1 MVAPNSPPQRILQNN
16 LPLNHADI
24 NRPPVPVSSQ
34 TNLTLVPIALPI
46 TDHYVYN
53 CAVVGSADVGK
64 TSLI

>member
-1 MVAPNSPPQRILQNN
+1 MVAQNSPPQRIQQNN

-24 NRPPVPVSSQ
+24 NRPPGPVPSQ
-34 TNLTLVPIALPI
+34 TNLTSVPIALPI

-53 CAVVGSADVGK
+53 CAVVGSAGVGK